1 MARPAFILQ
10 RVQRPISGD
19 DDAAIAATTARI
31 GFTASRKVG
40 GAVARNRAKRRL
52 RAVAAL
58 VMPAR
63 AVPGHDYVLVAR
75 SSVLTCAFATLAA
88 DLTTA
93 MNELALRPGRQ
104 AHARSPKRAP
114 RVPEQ
119 ASIAP

>member
-1 MARPAFILQ
+1 M
-10 RVQRPISGD
+10 
-19 DDAAIAATTARI
+19 ARI

-52 RAVAAL
+52 RAVSAL

-63 AVPGHDYVLVAR
+63 AMPGHDYVLVAR
-75 SSVLTCAFATLAA
+75 SSVLTCAFAMLAA

-93 MNELALRPGRQ
+93 MDELTLRPGPQ
-104 AHARSPKRAP
+104 AHARSPKRPSPA
-114 RVPEQ
+114 REQ